1 VIALTIADFD
11 GRFGR
16 HYFGLLAVLAG
27 AGYASATAHLGMGR
41 PRRVRSA
48 AIAA

>member
-1 VIALTIADFD
+1 MIALTIADFD

-27 AGYASATAHLGMGR
+27 AGYATAAARLGIGR
-41 PRRVRSA
+41 RRRVRSA